1 MAREGPGRQSGK
13 LRIGDDWNAITII
26 ALSQQ
31 SPLKAVAEL
40 VENSI
45 DAHASAIVI
54 TRGKERGQH
63 YLRISDDG
71 AGIPR
76 NASGV
81 PDFHYV
87 ATHICDSLKRRLK
100 HEERQSVQGEFGIGL
115 LSFWTLG
122 EGLVLISA
130 GADARTYEMRMG
142 KGDPRYTISE
152 RRRLFAEKGTEVA
165 IRPLLPG
172 IRSLSG
178 EKIQWYLASELRDR
192 IKRTGVRIR
201 VIDRQAR
208 TQHEVVPREFSGRL
222 LRDLPA
228 VETEWGEAYLELYFD
243 EPGPANHVGLYRH
256 GTRVLED
263 IAVLDAF
270 QRTPWQTGC
279 LQGIIDAPFLTL
291 TPGTRTGILHDDRFE
306 TLCRL
311 LEPVEARL
319 NQIIEE
325 QKRAAEEQAS
335 KEVLRSIHRAF
346 KEALLALPAEEYD
359 WFQIP
364 DGRDGTRKAR
374 QQPGAPLAEMEEEH
388 PEPDAVGSGAA
399 QQREF
404 FEFPGPLYSVI
415 ISPGSCTMPV
425 KETKNLRAIPRDRS
439 RRLVDENLTF
449 AWNILEGAGELTET
463 DAEIA
468 VFHAPQEPGLTRVR
482 IVATQAN
489 IECQAEA
496 VITITAA
503 LIPETPKSPRGKQG
517 LPSYTFERAP
527 GELWRSRYE
536 EARNLIVINNAHR
549 DFVHAARNRAMK
561 LRYLC
566 RLYIKEL
573 VLDNFPGLAADQLLE
588 RMVELALY
596 TEEHL
601 K

>member
-1 MAREGPGRQSGK
+1 MAHEAPGRQSGK

-45 DAHASAIVI
+45 DAHASTIVI
-54 TRGKERGQH
+54 TRGKEHGEH
-63 YLRISDDG
+63 YLRITDDG
-71 AGIPR
+71 SGIPR
-76 NASGV
+76 DPSGF

-100 HEERQSVQGEFGIGL
+100 REERHSVQGEFGIGL

-122 EGLVLISA
+122 EGLVLTSA

-142 KGDPRYTISE
+142 KGDPRYTITE
-152 RRRLFAEKGTEVA
+152 RRRLFAEKGTEVT

-208 TQHEVVPREFSGRL
+208 TQHEVIPREFSGRL

-228 VETEWGEAYLELYFD
+228 VESEWGEAYLEVYFD
-243 EPGPANHVGLYRH
+243 EPGPENRVGLYRH

-263 IAVLDAF
+263 ITVLDAF
-270 QRTPWQTGC
+270 QRAPWQSGC

-291 TPGTRTGILHDDRFE
+291 TPGTRSGILHDDRFE

-319 NQIIEE
+319 DQIIEE
-325 QKRAAEEQAS
+325 QKRAAEERAS
-335 KEVLRSIHRAF
+335 KDVLRSIHRAF

-364 DGRDGTRKAR
+364 EGRDATRKAR
-374 QQPGAPLAEMEEEH
+374 QKPGIPLAGQEEEN
-388 PEPDAVGSGAA
+388 PEPEAVKSGAA

-425 KETKNLRAIPRDRS
+425 GETKNLRAIPRDRS

-449 AWNILEGAGELTET
+449 AWSIAEGAGEL
-463 DAEIA
+463 AEINSEIV
-468 VFHAPQEPGLTRVR
+468 VFRAPQEPGLTRLRVLA
-482 IVATQAN
+482 VQGN

-496 VITITAA
+496 LITITAA
-503 LIPETPKSPRGKQG
+503 LMPEEPKAPRGRQG
-517 LPSYTFERAP
+517 LPAYTFERAP

-549 DFVHAARNRAMK
+549 DFVYAARNRAMK
-561 LRYLC
+561 LRYIC

-588 RMVELALY
+588 RMAELALY